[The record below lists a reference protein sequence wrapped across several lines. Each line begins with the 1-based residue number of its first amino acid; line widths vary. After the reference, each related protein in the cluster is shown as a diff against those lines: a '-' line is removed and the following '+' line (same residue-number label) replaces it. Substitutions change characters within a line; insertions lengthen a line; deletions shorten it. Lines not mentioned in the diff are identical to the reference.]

1 MKIINS
7 NFRGSNRSPI
17 ATRSLR
23 DAGRGR
29 MKKQRVTQGL
39 AEIGHA
45 LSHEFRDL
53 AYQYAVA
60 PNTASRRLA
69 LQHCIAH
76 AVKSPNALRHLN
88 KMQPADIKSALAYV
102 GVSSGSRFGHSSLA
116 AILVVALAALLQ
128 APVADVSFMG
138 IIEDGVQ
145 LSVEALEALGA
156 SAGTTTVEAVEVIEV
171 AESGG
176 LLAEALAALSAL
188 AAGIASLPP
197 AMAFGVVVFVGVVG
211 VIAVRHI
218 MGY

>member
-1 MKIINS
+1 
-7 NFRGSNRSPI
+7 
-17 ATRSLR
+17 
-23 DAGRGR
+23 
-29 MKKQRVTQGL
+29 
-39 AEIGHA
+39 
-45 LSHEFRDL
+45 
-53 AYQYAVA
+53 
-60 PNTASRRLA
+60 
-69 LQHCIAH
+69 
-76 AVKSPNALRHLN
+76 
-88 KMQPADIKSALAYV
+88 MQPADIKSALAYV
-102 GVSSGSRFGHSSLA
+102 GVSSGTRFGHSSLA

-197 AMAFGVVVFVGVVG
+197 AMAIGVVVFVGVVG